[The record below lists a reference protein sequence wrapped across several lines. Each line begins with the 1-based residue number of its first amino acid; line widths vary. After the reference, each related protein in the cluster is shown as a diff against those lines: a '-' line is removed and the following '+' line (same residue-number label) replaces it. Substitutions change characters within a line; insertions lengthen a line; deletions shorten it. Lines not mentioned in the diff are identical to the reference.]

1 MTAGALRD
9 KTFGSRQLHGR
20 LTDTS
25 DSLRLPGVERVRPA
39 VDPHHEASGALGHDV
54 PALSRPRRGHGLF
67 ILTR

>member
-1 MTAGALRD
+1 MTAAALRD

-25 DSLRLPGVERVRPA
+25 DSLRLPASSEFGQPST
-39 VDPHHEASGALGHDV
+39 PHHEASGALGHDV